1 MKIYNWDYDKNQE
14 LNLNRGISFEKA
26 VFYIEHGGLLDDI
39 VHPNVTDYPNQRIF
53 ILKIE
58 DYVYLVPYVESE
70 YEIFLKTIIPSRKFT
85 KIYFEDKP

>member
-1 MKIYNWDYDKNQE
+1 MKIYNWDSDKNQE
-14 LNLNRGISFEKA
+14 LNLNRGISFEKV

-85 KIYFEDKP
+85 KIYFGGKS